1 MNAPDS
7 FEIVGRRAFYRPI
20 ATVSFAEGVNRVAN
34 AIAYARDSGAS
45 ELLANI
51 CCLTGSS
58 ASSNRPPNM
67 AERYFVAE
75 KWALATG
82 GRVRVAVVAR
92 AEMIDPYKFG
102 VTVAANRGA
111 VGNVFVTEV
120 EALAWLDGAAGTT
133 QAQTP
138 SD

>member
-7 FEIVGRRAFYRPI
+7 FEIIGRRAFYRPI
-20 ATVSFAEGVNRVAN
+20 ATVSFAEGVSRVAD
-34 AIAYARDSGAS
+34 AIAYARDRGAS
-45 ELLANI
+45 ELMANI
-51 CCLTGSS
+51 CGLTGSS
-58 ASSNRPPNM
+58 ASPNRPPNIV
-67 AERYFVAE
+67 ERYFVAE
-75 KWALATG
+75 KWALAAA

-111 VGNVFVTEV
+111 VGNVFVTEA
-120 EALAWLDGAAGTT
+120 EALAWLDGPEGTP